1 MPSLQDDPF
10 RQNNET
16 GRHST
21 YLLPIAV
28 QTNRATSTVKIRVFP
43 GEASLLRLASA
54 VLVEIDEK
62 WASENKAYIK
72 WECQND

>member
-1 MPSLQDDPF
+1 MNLATEMGRLSGRAMPALQDDPF

-28 QTNRATSTVKIRVFP
+28 QTNRATSEIMRIP
-43 GEASLLRLASA
+43 GQIS
-54 VLVEIDEK
+54 VEI
-62 WASENKAYIK
+62 NRLP
-72 WECQND
+72 

>member
-1 MPSLQDDPF
+1 MNLATEMGRLSGRAMPSLQDDPF

-28 QTNRATSTVKIRVFP
+28 QTNRATS
-43 GEASLLRLASA
+43 RL
-54 VLVEIDEK
+54 
-62 WASENKAYIK
+62 ENLIQS
-72 WECQND
+72 WTRSIQHVP